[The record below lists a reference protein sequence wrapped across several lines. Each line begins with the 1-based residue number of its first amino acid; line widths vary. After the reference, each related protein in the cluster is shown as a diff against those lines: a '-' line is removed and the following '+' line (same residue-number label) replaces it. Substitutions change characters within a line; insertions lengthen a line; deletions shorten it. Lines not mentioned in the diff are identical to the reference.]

1 VKNTIDRI
9 IGLRTRLGLLTL
21 TFLLGTVAA
30 FGQAPAAGDSLSG
43 KYEVTVKSN
52 GAEEK
57 VSLDLKNEGGKMS
70 GSLTH
75 GGESI
80 KLTEGNLK
88 DGTLT
93 LSFGLQAL
101 LVAKV
106 KDGNLVGN
114 LSIGADKHA
123 VELKKAVT
131 PEVSAVPAAA
141 PAPAAPAPAAPAA
154 APAAAS
160 APVNLS
166 GDWEAVAD
174 ANGQP
179 FPFAL
184 TLKIDGE
191 NVTGSS
197 SSQLGESTIKSGS
210 WKDGKLTF
218 QLEGQN
224 GVVSLSATVIEGKLS
239 GEFDFAGQMQGKWVA
254 VKKN

>member
-43 KYEVTVKSN
+43 KYEAIVKSD
-52 GAEEK
+52 GADEK

-75 GGESI
+75 GGEAM

-123 VELKKAVT
+123 VELKKAVP
-131 PEVSAVPAAA
+131 PEVSAAPAAVPAA
-141 PAPAAPAPAAPAA
+141 AAPAA

-197 SSQLGESTIKSGS
+197 SSQLGESTIKSGA